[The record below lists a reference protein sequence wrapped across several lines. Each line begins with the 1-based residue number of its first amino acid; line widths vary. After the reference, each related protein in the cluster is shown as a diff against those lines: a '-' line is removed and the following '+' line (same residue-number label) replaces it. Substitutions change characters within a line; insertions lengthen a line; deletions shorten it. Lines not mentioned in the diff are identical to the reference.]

1 MKIDSLR
8 NKINNI
14 DKKLL
19 SLLEKRMQISTKIA
33 KYKISN
39 NKNIFDV
46 NRENKIFKTIE
57 DNSTK
62 KFLSSN
68 HFLFST
74 IINTGK
80 FLQYKK
86 IKTLPKN
93 IEKIINISKNNT
105 AQIDT
110 AKLGC
115 LEANDSYSNIA
126 ASKIFSNNNIINYT
140 SLSDLFGDINKN
152 IIDFGVFEISNSNPP
167 PINNIFDL
175 INQHDVYIYKTI
187 NITPSYC
194 LAVNSENK
202 NNFKKIIS
210 TSQILAQCSK
220 YIKTHEYETSTLN
233 LASSAAFLVSTL
245 DKTTAVICPKEI
257 ALNNNLTIVEKDVQN
272 STQAN
277 KKFAVISKKL
287 YTTKNQ
293 NILSF
298 SIKVKNINQFLI
310 SVSSYFNI
318 NKIKLLQLQIKQSTN
333 QNDAYTIYIS
343 FIGNIKSQSSIS
355 FINFLSQETNGFK
368 LLGYYNEGNI

>member
-19 SLLEKRMQISTKIA
+19 NLLEKRMQISTKIA

-39 NKNIFDV
+39 NKNIFDAK
-46 NRENKIFKTIE
+46 RENKILKNIE
-57 DNSTK
+57 DNSTN
-62 KFLSSN
+62 KFSSSN

-86 IKTLPKN
+86 IKTLPTN
-93 IEKIINISKNNT
+93 IEKIINISKSNT

-115 LEANDSYSNIA
+115 LEANDNYSNIA
-126 ASKIFSNNNIINYT
+126 ASKFFSNNTITNYT
-140 SLSDLFGDINKN
+140 SLFDLFGDINKN
-152 IIDFGVFEISNSNPP
+152 IIDFGICEISNSSPLP
-167 PINNIFDL
+167 TNNIFDL
-175 INQHDVYIYKTI
+175 INKNDVYICKMI

-194 LAVNSENK
+194 LAVNSKSK
-202 NNFKKIIS
+202 NYFKKIIS

-220 YIKTHEYETSTLN
+220 YVKTHEYETSTLN
-233 LASSAAFLVSTL
+233 LASSAAFLVSKL
-245 DKTTAVICPKEI
+245 DEPTAVICPKEI
-257 ALNNNLTIVEKDVQN
+257 ALNNNLTIVEKNVQN

-287 YTTKNQ
+287 YTTQNQ

-298 SIKVKNINQFLI
+298 SIKVKNVNQFLT

-318 NKIKLLQLQIKQSTN
+318 NKTKLLQLQIKQSTN
-333 QNDAYTIYIS
+333 QNDAYTIHIS

-355 FINFLSQETNGFK
+355 FINFLSNETNSFK
-368 LLGYYNEGNI
+368 LLGYYNEENI

>member
-19 SLLEKRMQISTKIA
+19 NLLEKRMQISTKIA

-39 NKNIFDV
+39 NKNIFDAK
-46 NRENKIFKTIE
+46 RENKILKNIE
-57 DNSTK
+57 DNSTN
-62 KFLSSN
+62 KFSSSN

-86 IKTLPKN
+86 IKTLPTN
-93 IEKIINISKNNT
+93 IEKIINISKSNT

-115 LEANDSYSNIA
+115 LEANDNYSNIA
-126 ASKIFSNNNIINYT
+126 ASKFFSNNTIINYT
-140 SLSDLFGDINKN
+140 SLFDLFGDINKN
-152 IIDFGVFEISNSNPP
+152 IIDFGICEISNSSPLP
-167 PINNIFDL
+167 TNNIFDL
-175 INQHDVYIYKTI
+175 INKNDVYIYKMI

-194 LAVNSENK
+194 LAVNSKSK
-202 NNFKKIIS
+202 NYFKKIIS

-220 YIKTHEYETSTLN
+220 YVKTHEYETSTLN
-233 LASSAAFLVSTL
+233 LASSAAFLVSKL
-245 DKTTAVICPKEI
+245 DEPTAVICPKEI
-257 ALNNNLTIVEKDVQN
+257 ALNNNLTIVEKNVQN

-287 YTTKNQ
+287 YITQNQ

-298 SIKVKNINQFLI
+298 SIKVKNVNQFLT

-318 NKIKLLQLQIKQSTN
+318 NKTKLLQLQIKQSTN
-333 QNDAYTIYIS
+333 QNDAYTIHIS

-355 FINFLSQETNGFK
+355 FINFLSNETNSFK
-368 LLGYYNEGNI
+368 LLGYYNEENI

>member
-19 SLLEKRMQISTKIA
+19 NLLEKRMQISTKIA

-39 NKNIFDV
+39 NKNIFDAK
-46 NRENKIFKTIE
+46 RENKILKNIE
-57 DNSTK
+57 DNSTN
-62 KFLSSN
+62 KFSSSN

-86 IKTLPKN
+86 IKTLPTN
-93 IEKIINISKNNT
+93 IEKIINISKSNT

-115 LEANDSYSNIA
+115 LEDNDNYSNIA
-126 ASKIFSNNNIINYT
+126 ASKFFSNNTITNYT
-140 SLSDLFGDINKN
+140 SLFDLFGDINKN
-152 IIDFGVFEISNSNPP
+152 IIDFGICEISNSSPLP
-167 PINNIFDL
+167 TNNIFDL
-175 INQHDVYIYKTI
+175 INKNDVYICIMI

-194 LAVNSENK
+194 LAVNSKSK
-202 NNFKKIIS
+202 NYFKKIIS

-220 YIKTHEYETSTLN
+220 YVKTHEYETSTLN
-233 LASSAAFLVSTL
+233 LASSAAFLVSKL
-245 DKTTAVICPKEI
+245 DEPTAVICPKEI
-257 ALNNNLTIVEKDVQN
+257 ALNNNLTIVEKNVQN

-287 YTTKNQ
+287 YTTQNQ

-298 SIKVKNINQFLI
+298 SIKVKNVNQFLT

-318 NKIKLLQLQIKQSTN
+318 NKIQLLQLQIKQSTN
-333 QNDAYTIYIS
+333 QNDAYTIHIS

-355 FINFLSQETNGFK
+355 FINFLSNETNSFK
-368 LLGYYNEGNI
+368 LLGYYNEENI